1 MTGTTSVT
9 NKIKVEDVFQLESN
23 QNQLTRLY
31 RFLSYPQSGFI
42 LCQVKLK
49 EQNKMFHFFENT
61 PMKDYIYMLD
71 MASPPLNLRAL
82 QEKIHEINEGNGP
95 QQKIIFIHNIKACIT
110 GLGMTV
116 EEYLARLNFIRD
128 FFGNFKIVFVF
139 FMPEDL
145 LRLFFLHAFDFY
157 DWFKIK
163 VVFLPEILRFSPVE
177 DNVTNNF
184 GFD

>member
-1 MTGTTSVT
+1 
-9 NKIKVEDVFQLESN
+9 
-23 QNQLTRLY
+23 
-31 RFLSYPQSGFI
+31 
-42 LCQVKLK
+42 
-49 EQNKMFHFFENT
+49 
-61 PMKDYIYMLD
+61 MLD